1 LDTDRSS
8 IVWPP
13 IAILGG
19 VNAPPAPTFSLTRK
33 WGVDGGGCVC
43 VWWACDVEDELLADD
58 DEADAE
64 DVVDELLDGV
74 ALLAEAVVCV
84 VVAVG
89 PGAAVEDGAADF
101 DDEWLPDPHAATSSA
116 VISAA
121 PMRFTIGAA

>member
-1 LDTDRSS
+1 
-8 IVWPP
+8 VWPP

-43 VWWACDVEDELLADD
+43 VWCACDVEDELLADD
-58 DEADAE
+58 DE

-74 ALLAEAVVCV
+74 ALLDEAVVRV
-84 VVAVG
+84 VVAVA
-89 PGAAVEDGAADF
+89 PAAAVEDRAAEF